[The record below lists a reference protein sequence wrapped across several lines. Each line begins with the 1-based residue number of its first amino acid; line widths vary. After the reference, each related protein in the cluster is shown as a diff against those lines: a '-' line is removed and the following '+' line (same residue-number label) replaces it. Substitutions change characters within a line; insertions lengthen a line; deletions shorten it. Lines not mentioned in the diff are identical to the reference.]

1 MSVLDTL
8 ENINNLTSVEKD
20 VVLYIL
26 KHKDHIIDLNLSE
39 LAQFTYT
46 SNGTTIRLCHKLGMN
61 GYKDF
66 KIQFIKE
73 LEQLFLDF

>member
-26 KHKDHIIDLNLSE
+26 NHKDHIIDV
-39 LAQFTYT
+39 TY
-46 SNGTTIRLCHKLGMN
+46 SHHFR
-61 GYKDF
+61 
-66 KIQFIKE
+66 
-73 LEQLFLDF
+73 